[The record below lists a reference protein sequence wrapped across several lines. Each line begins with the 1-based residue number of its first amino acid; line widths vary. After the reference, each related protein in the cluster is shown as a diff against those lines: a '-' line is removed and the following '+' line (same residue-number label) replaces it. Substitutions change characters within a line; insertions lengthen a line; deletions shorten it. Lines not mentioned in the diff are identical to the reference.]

1 MKTTHHSEYLKLS
14 SVFIKPVENAF
25 VSNEV
30 INDQWFNLNYLSK
43 PDFELAIKE
52 YEVLE
57 IV

>member
-43 PDFELAIKE
+43 PDFELAVK
-52 YEVLE
+52 
-57 IV
+57 